1 MKTYLRHRVNN
12 VVDIKELI
20 ALEYL
25 DFEGKYKDYSE
36 THDFWE
42 LCYVEKGGI
51 TLTVDSVNHIL
62 NENQLFIIAPNRRHT
77 YSSHDGNKV
86 RVFVACFESFSHNL
100 LPLSNTSFSLS
111 AIDTACVRQI
121 IAESE
126 ATFVVNEDE
135 QLSIKTDA
143 VFGGQQALHL
153 QLEYLLICLLR
164 HLSDRKD
171 SAVVFIS
178 DENFHRELT
187 DAIMRYIRENFDK
200 KITLADVCAR
210 FSYSQS
216 FICRIFKEQT
226 GETLIEHINRIKI
239 AEACKLLEKTPLKIN
254 EISTSLGFG
263 ETKYFDTLFKKIIGI
278 SPNNY
283 RKEKENGKSN

>member
-20 ALEYL
+20 VLEYL
-25 DFEGKYKDYSE
+25 DFEGKYKNYSE

-42 LCYVEKGGI
+42 FCFVEKGTI
-51 TLTVDSVNHIL
+51 TLTVDAIEHTL
-62 NENQLFIIAPNRRHT
+62 NENQLFIIAPNHRHT
-77 YSSHDGNKV
+77 YASPKGNANH
-86 RVFVACFESFSHNL
+86 VFVTCFESFSHNL
-100 LPLSNTSFSLS
+100 LPLSNISFQLDPMD
-111 AIDTACVRQI
+111 ATCIQRIVT
-121 IAESE
+121 ESKN
-126 ATFVVNEDE
+126 TFFINDDE
-135 QLSIKTDA
+135 QLTIKTDA
-143 VFGGQQALHL
+143 IFGGQQALLL

-187 DAIMRYIRENFDK
+187 DAIIRYIRENLNK
-200 KITLADVCAR
+200 KITLTDICTK
-210 FSYSQS
+210 FNYSHS

-226 GETLIEHINRIKI
+226 GETLIEYINRIKI
-239 AEACKLLEKTPLKIN
+239 HEACKLLTKTPLKIN

-263 ETKYFDTLFKKIIGI
+263 ETKYFDTLFKKIVGI
-278 SPNNY
+278 SPSIY
-283 RKEKENGKSN
+283 REENENGKSN